1 MADPLIEFFR
11 ADVRGDPRDAARLA
25 AKARVFFAREPTSA
39 DDAAEDLAVRLQ
51 DPRRFGAFAEPL
63 LWDRRLRAATRRAL
77 ADRVFDLL
85 PIAPTESEVFVVDA
99 RAPPRL
105 LAFAA
110 HLAAT
115 ESFFE
120 LHLLHLV
127 YAVFLDRPLVTR
139 VPRATRAA
147 VLACALRFAQSAP
160 THALLYAT
168 LHLAAIHAGEA
179 AVELRRLLRSPEVPS
194 PFKRSLAAI
203 AAADDGGMAEWL
215 RLAKREGLLPHD
227 MDAESPGAVA
237 NVPRQ
242 HRSLGRLARD
252 WLDA

>member
-1 MADPLIEFFR
+1 MADALIEFFC
-11 ADVRGDPRDAARLA
+11 ADVACDPRDAVRLA
-25 AKARVFFAREPTSA
+25 AKARGFFAREPASA

-51 DPRRFGAFAEPL
+51 DPRTFGLFAEPL
-63 LWDRRLRAATRRAL
+63 LRDRRLRAATRRAL

-85 PIAPTESEVFVVDA
+85 PIAPAESEVFLVDA

-110 HLAAT
+110 HLAAM

-127 YAVFLDRPLVTR
+127 YAAFLDRPLVTR
-139 VPRATRAA
+139 VPRAVRAA
-147 VLACALRFAQSAP
+147 VLACALRFSRSAP

-168 LHLAAIHAGEA
+168 LHLAAVPAGEA

-194 PFKRSLAAI
+194 PLKRSLAAI
-203 AAADDGGMAEWL
+203 AAADDGGAAEWL
-215 RLAKREGLLPHD
+215 LLAQREGLLPQD
-227 MDAESPGAVA
+227 MDAESPGALA

-242 HRSLGRLARD
+242 HRSLRRPARD
-252 WLDA
+252 WSDG